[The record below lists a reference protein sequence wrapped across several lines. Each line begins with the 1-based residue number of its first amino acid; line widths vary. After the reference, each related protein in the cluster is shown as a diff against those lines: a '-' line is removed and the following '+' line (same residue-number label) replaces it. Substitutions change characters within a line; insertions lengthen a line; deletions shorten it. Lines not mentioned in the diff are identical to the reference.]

1 MSKKGSA
8 GKIVAGVLA
17 TAIVGGAVGGTVAY
31 FQDETFHNKV
41 NEIFKIDEAK
51 ADSPVNE
58 EKDEYTLSL
67 EQEIERLKNQSLQL
81 KLDYELKLTEKENS
95 ISGLKES
102 LSSVQNEL
110 ASKTKELETATE
122 TISSLT
128 TQKAEIESQLETA
141 NLNYA
146 ELQEQK
152 TQVDSELETANKT
165 ISTLTTQKQSLE
177 NQLETANS
185 NYEELQNQKQEVDS
199 ELQTANETI
208 STLTTQKQSLES
220 QLETANSNIT
230 TITAELEEVE
240 SELETA
246 NADIETLTSK
256 KAELE
261 SKLET
266 ANSNYAELQEQ
277 KTQVDSE
284 LQTANE
290 TISTLTTQKQSLE
303 SQLETANSNYAELQS
318 QKQEVDS
325 ELETANETISNLTT
339 QKQSL
344 ESQLETANSN
354 ISTLTSEK
362 QELETELTSANSQ
375 ITILTST
382 KETLEGQ
389 LETANSTI
397 ETLTTQK
404 QEVEEDLEEAN
415 ETINSLQSQ
424 ISTLESDKTSLQGQI
439 TSLNDDIDEL
449 EAHID
454 YLGTYIDSLEE
465 QIVED
470 FSSYNDF
477 ISSDTEVKTFMLSN
491 GCMFIVGDV
500 NEVSGTYL
508 YNFRD
513 ATLTKVLDDSIV
525 LFNEVNNNEVLLV
538 SSTKVYSYSISTK
551 LTNEFTGTVSL
562 GTGAKLFDVKNNKF
576 IVKQK
581 NGTSTYV
588 LIDMTNKT
596 FSQKNIDSASF
607 FWDKEYQDDTGNL
620 FMLPND
626 ISMSASVYDVENGEI
641 VNIKNTSNGRANF
654 GAVSNIFKV
663 SNGDIIFSSSN
674 SNCSGL
680 AIWNNED
687 KTFIRYSY
695 YYGDLTYNY
704 DQFFESSNGKVIC
717 MYTDSTRKYFI
728 CYDME
733 THIIETNIS
742 GSSNIGSY
750 GYDTFEEDENGI
762 RISQSEES
770 LSGQAE
776 YVYYYNFADKT
787 LTKVE

>member
-1 MSKKGSA
+1 MNNA
-8 GKIVAGVLA
+8 GKIVAGVLGGV
-17 TAIVGGAVGGTVAY
+17 VGLGAVGTTATYFAY
-31 FQDETFHNKV
+31 EPFKTRV
-41 NEIFKIDEAK
+41 NEVFHIDNKKE
-51 ADSPVNE
+51 DSSVNE

-67 EQEIERLKNQSLQL
+67 EQEIERLKNESLKL
-81 KLDYELKLTEKENS
+81 KLDYEAKLTEKENS
-95 ISGLKES
+95 ISSLKES

-110 ASKTKELETATE
+110 SLKTEELANATL
-122 TISSLT
+122 TIENLT
-128 TQKAEIESQLETA
+128 TQKAEIENQLATA
-141 NLNYA
+141 NSNYA

-152 TQVDSELETANKT
+152 TQVDSELK
-165 ISTLTTQKQSLE
+165 I
-177 NQLETANS
+177 
-185 NYEELQNQKQEVDS
+185 
-199 ELQTANETI
+199 ANETI
-208 STLTTQKQSLES
+208 STLTTQKQNLES
-220 QLETANSNIT
+220 QLEIANSNIT

-246 NADIETLTSK
+246 NANIETLTSK

-266 ANSNYAELQEQ
+266 ANSNY
-277 KTQVDSE
+277 S
-284 LQTANE
+284 
-290 TISTLTTQKQSLE
+290 
-303 SQLETANSNYAELQS
+303 ELQS

-404 QEVEEDLEEAN
+404 QELEEDLEEAN
-415 ETINSLQSQ
+415 GTISSLQSQ

-449 EAHID
+449 ESHID

-491 GCMFIVGDV
+491 GCMFIVGNV

-513 ATLTKVLDDSIV
+513 ATLTKILDDSIV

-641 VNIKNTSNGRANF
+641 VNIKNTSNGRASF

-687 KTFIRYSY
+687 KTFIRYSF

-770 LSGQAE
+770 LSGQVE

-787 LTKVE
+787 LTEVE